1 MLETGVLVG
10 EELELSS
17 LEEAAGEEIPSEVRL
32 TYGQLRTWI
41 LSNAACTSGD
51 SSHRLTN
58 LGSSAER
65 TMDRAISS
73 SVSLVRIRKV
83 I

>member
-1 MLETGVLVG
+1 MLVG
-10 EELELSS
+10 EGLELS
-17 LEEAAGEEIPSEVRL
+17 LVEEAAGEEIPSEVRL
-32 TYGQLRTWI
+32 TYGRSRTWI

-51 SSHRLTN
+51 SSRRLTN

-65 TMDRAISS
+65 TMDQAISS